1 MGQPVLSL
9 EEIISLIE
17 DDIRWMANAS
27 QSFAEI
33 AQGMRDGD
41 EKRHMQSLAVC
52 YRECEKS
59 RRALIER
66 MRRNLDGSEGSMDKN
81 KEGVSG
87 RGPDD

>member
-9 EEIISLIE
+9 EEILSLIE

-33 AQGMRDGD
+33 AHAMPDGD
-41 EKRHMQSLAVC
+41 EKRHIQSLAVC
-52 YRECEKS
+52 YRECEKN

-66 MRRNLDGSEGSMDKN
+66 MRRRAAAG
-81 KEGVSG
+81 
-87 RGPDD
+87 

>member
-9 EEIISLIE
+9 EEILSLIE

-33 AQGMRDGD
+33 AQGMPDGD
-41 EKRHMQSLAVC
+41 EKRHIQSLAVC
-52 YRECEKS
+52 YHECEKN

-66 MRRNLDGSEGSMDKN
+66 MRRRVAAG
-81 KEGVSG
+81 
-87 RGPDD
+87 